1 MAVIRHITMLM
12 TNANYDSFRF
22 RPNVKCKCRLPVDP
36 GTKQRAVDIHIFAL
50 FTILVVGFIHV
61 FTKNSNQALSYL
73 SAHFSLQL
81 AEKGLQREPR

>member
-12 TNANYDSFRF
+12 TNANYDCFGF

-61 FTKNSNQALSYL
+61 LIPKTLNRLYHTL
-73 SAHFSLQL
+73 PHFSLQL